1 MLSVL
6 SLGAW
11 AENPTNWNNP
21 YLPSAKSGQQYA
33 IRYTTDAMSHD
44 ANSAWMKVGYDDSNW
59 TLGAGPVGSS
69 GYGVPSGTAALGT
82 SINSPSGDRF
92 IRREFTLD
100 RDLSGK
106 TIYMACG
113 HDDEGAIWIDGTQI
127 ISWGNAWDDKYVHTM
142 TSEQTALLTKGKH
155 VIAIWAKNNDGGYY
169 WDCGLYGDDL
179 STNLDWGKNTSWTAK
194 YMFKDTG
201 YSGGDPGENA
211 ERQAAVDALTDPV
224 DDAAGYDWTKT
235 NYNDASWGTMSMP
248 CGSAWPQSNKGTK
261 WNGYYNCYWFRRSF
275 LLTSADINKSVTL
288 ENVHDDDYE
297 IYINGH
303 LLQRANG
310 WSDNYSSPVKLAI
323 PSEYLLIGENVI
335 AAEVQ
340 QNWGGSLFDCR
351 LAIESIATV
360 TFTGTASDNRF
371 DGRNGHEEMLD
382 GDLDTKWEAWPN
394 WGKGDSET
402 GHYGFNDDNG
412 NILFKTSTPI
422 YVNGLT
428 LYTAGDTQDHP
439 KRNPYEWTLFGSN
452 DDAAETD
459 DTHSSWVKIEQV
471 NYAQMPTTNKT
482 GKYFKFNPSQTA
494 YKYFKFHVNRLVG
507 QDELQLAELELDYS
521 TTAKSPITRLADGGG
536 YGGEGA
542 ENIFDGTA
550 DTKWCKSNN
559 ASTNWVIFKTA
570 KPIWVS
576 NYIIQTAHND
586 NEENRD
592 PKKFKLYAALDAAP
606 TTDGSTTGWTEIDS
620 ETDASSTIPT
630 DRRAFVDFTIDTPGI
645 YQYFMLK
652 VEEIRGSDASF
663 QLSEFI
669 FGDAIEVETYNISN
683 PTELANLAKRVN
695 SGESRVIA
703 KITSDIVADGN
714 FASIGTTT
722 NKFGGRFDGQG
733 HTITISVGSSS
744 EFQGLIGCAD
754 TGASISNVIVKGA
767 VAGPARCGGVLGGSN
782 GATGT
787 ITLLNCGNE
796 ASVTVAGQNAGGV
809 VGCNSSGS
817 AKYYLTNCYNTG
829 IIKGGSESAGISG
842 WLGSDAVVT
851 NCYNIGDV
859 TGVDGTKTFA
869 RWGSGTY
876 VNCYNKLAANEFAG
890 RTDSYPM
897 DKVRSGELCVALGNA
912 FTQDLSGDNYP
923 TFGSKTVTAGKWF
936 NDADVDVYYNKVD
949 DDYTV
954 YQLNLNEENTKYAVP
969 GAGTVTAKNVSVARN
984 IPAGQWI
991 GLCLPFDYDIPSGW
1005 DVRELDHVNGSGESA
1020 SMVFDSASSIEAGKP
1035 YIVNPTETVTNIT
1048 AENKT
1053 ISAATTDV
1061 SDSGVTMK
1069 GRLKKDM
1076 IQAGD
1081 FYINTSSQVK
1091 KLNVS
1096 EVALKGFR
1104 AYFTVD
1110 GGSGVKALSFDIED
1124 DATGIESLTP
1134 ALFEGDG
1141 AIYNIAGQRISKMQK
1156 GINIVNGKKVLR

>member
-1 MLSVL
+1 MKKGLLFLMLSVL
-6 SLGAW
+6 TLGAW
-11 AENPTNWNNP
+11 ADDPTSWNNP

-44 ANSAWMKVGYDDSNW
+44 ANSAWMKVGYDDSDW
-59 TLGAGPVGSS
+59 TLGAGPIGHNNMN
-69 GYGVPSGTAALGT
+69 VPSGTAALGT
-82 SINSPSGDRF
+82 SFDIYDKTQSYYL
-92 IRREFTLD
+92 RREFTLD
-100 RDLSGK
+100 RDLAGK
-106 TIYMACG
+106 NIYMACG

-127 ISWGNAWDDKYVHTM
+127 ISWGNSWNETQVQTL

-155 VIAIWAKNNDGGYY
+155 VIAIWAKNNSGGYY

-194 YMFKDTG
+194 YKYAGSTDAA
-201 YSGGDPGENA
+201 DPTN
-211 ERQAAVDALTDPV
+211 
-224 DDAAGYDWTKT
+224 DAAGYGWTNT
-235 NYNDASWGTMSMP
+235 IYNDAGWSTMAMP
-248 CGSAWPQSNKGTK
+248 CGSAWPQDNKGTK
-261 WNGYYNCYWFRRSF
+261 WEGENNRYWFRRPF
-275 LLTSADINKSVTL
+275 LLTSIDKTKTYTL
-288 ENVHDDDYE
+288 QFVHDDDYE
-297 IYINGH
+297 IYINGK
-303 LLQRANG
+303 LLRSETG
-310 WSDNYSSPVKLAI
+310 WHDNYSSPKYCIVPAEDLNV
-323 PSEYLLIGENVI
+323 GENVI
-335 AAEVQ
+335 AARVTQ
-340 QNWGGSLFDCR
+340 FTGGSLFDCR
-351 LAIESIATV
+351 LIATASTPTV

-371 DGRNGHEEMLD
+371 ENRKGHEEMLD

-394 WGKGDSET
+394 WGVGDSET

-428 LYTAGDTQDHP
+428 LYTAGDTQDYP

-683 PTELANLAKRVN
+683 PTELANFAKKVN
-695 SGESRVIA
+695 GGEDKVVA

-714 FASIGTTT
+714 FTSIGTTT
-722 NKFGGRFDGQG
+722 NKFGGIFDGQG
-733 HTITISVGSSS
+733 HTITINVGSSS
-744 EFQGLIGCAD
+744 EYQGLIGCAD
-754 TGASISNVIVKGA
+754 NGAYIKNVIVKGS
-767 VAGPARCGGVLGGSN
+767 VAGLSRCGGVLGGSN

-796 ASVTVAGQNAGGV
+796 ASVTVKGQNAAGV
-809 VGCNSSGS
+809 VGCNSGGS
-817 AKYYLTNCYNTG
+817 ARYNLTNCYNAGT
-829 IIKGGSESAGISG
+829 IKGGSESAGISG
-842 WLGSDAVVT
+842 WLGSGATVT
-851 NCYNIGDV
+851 NCYNIGSV
-859 TGVDGTKTFA
+859 TGDEKGRTFTRSKDDGCVH
-869 RWGSGTY
+869 S
-876 VNCYNKLAANEFAG
+876 NCYSSLNVEHYSGEITTNY
-890 RTDSYPM
+890 SM
-897 DKVRSGELCVALGNA
+897 DKVRSGELCAKLGSA
-912 FTQDLSGDNYP
+912 FTQDLSQEGHP
-923 TFGSKTVTAGKWF
+923 TFGSKAVTGGKWF
-936 NDADVDVYYNKVD
+936 NTSTNDVYYNVENGN
-949 DDYTV
+949 YTV
-954 YQLNLNEENTKYAVP
+954 YQLNLSEENTVYNVP
-969 GAGTVTAKNVSVARN
+969 ANVTATNISVARN
-984 IPAGQWI
+984 IPADQWI
-991 GLCLPFDYDIPSGW
+991 GLCLPFDYDIPDGW
-1005 DVRELDHVNGSGESA
+1005 DVREMTGVSGSGENA
-1020 SMVFDSASSIEAGKP
+1020 SMKFSTASTIEAGKP
-1035 YIVNPTETVTNIT
+1035 YIVNPEATVTTIT
-1048 AENKT
+1048 ATGKAIAE
-1053 ISAATTDV
+1053 SATDV
-1061 SDSGVTMK
+1061 TFGGITMK
-1069 GRLKKDM
+1069 GRLKKDA
-1076 IQAGD
+1076 ITTGD
-1081 FYINTSSQVK
+1081 FYINTSSQLK
-1091 KLNVS
+1091 KLTATS
-1096 EVALKGFR
+1096 ATLKGFR
-1104 AYFTVD
+1104 AYFTVN
-1110 GGSGVKALSFDIED
+1110 GGSSVKALSFDFDD
-1124 DATGIESLTP
+1124 DATGISQMEDGRSKM
-1134 ALFEGDG
+1134 EDG
-1141 AIYNIAGQRISKMQK
+1141 AIYNVAGQRLNKMQK
-1156 GINIVNGKKVLR
+1156 GINIINGKKILK